1 MTSKYKRINVLITPE
16 QHEKVLIR
24 KVSLSGLI
32 RDLLD
37 DWFSDTRIQLTV
49 TPQTKHLYDTVI
61 SNFGASDKEIEPYI
75 VEALDALLA
84 DKTAE
89 IGELRKQL
97 RGDDTEPE
105 SQTKSKRPS
114 KSH

>member
-1 MTSKYKRINVLITPE
+1 MNSKYKRINVLITPE
-16 QHEKVLIR
+16 QHEKVLMRRI
-24 KVSLSGLI
+24 SLSGLI

-37 DWFSDTRIQLTV
+37 DWFSDTSIQLTV
-49 TPQTKHLYDTVI
+49 TPQTKHLYDLVI

-84 DKTAE
+84 DKTEE
-89 IGELRKQL
+89 IGQLRKQL
-97 RGDDTEPE
+97 REPSEPTESDEDE
-105 SQTKSKRPS
+105 STTR